1 MRAIAVEREGGGL
14 TEERGA
20 EWAGAAGD
28 GRAPAAEARFSAA
41 GDAAAGELAHT
52 LQRQLVRLPRD
63 KRQRVV
69 LLCIGSDRSTGD
81 ALGPIVGTLLRDAGW
96 GEAARAPGG
105 VFRHCGVLGVA
116 VRGTLDQ
123 PVHAAN
129 LAQTLREVACPDDAA
144 TVVAVDACLGRAE
157 NVGTIAVGL
166 GPLRPGAGVNKELP
180 AVGDMYVTGTVNV
193 AGFMEYVVLQNTRL
207 SLVMGMA
214 QAVAGGVLMALGGV
228 GGHRLHGAG
237 PLPYPAA
244 SWRRPALPLQDS
256 AGPAR
261 RRTSL
266 TTSSA
271 SNPAAHITGAKV
283 SASCSPMKSMSPPVV
298 TTAST
303 QPRSRSS
310 RPTTA

>member
-1 MRAIAVEREGGGL
+1 MRAIAVQREGGGL

-20 EWAGAAGD
+20 EWAGAAG
-28 GRAPAAEARFSAA
+28 GGGAPAPEARFSAT

-116 VRGTLDQ
+116 VRGTLEQ

-129 LAQTLREVACPDDAA
+129 LGQTLREVACPDSAA

-166 GPLRPGAGVNKELP
+166 GPLRPGAGVNKDLP

-214 QAVAGGVLMALGGV
+214 QAVAGGVLVALGGAAD
-228 GGHRLHGAG
+228 HRL
-237 PLPYPAA
+237 
-244 SWRRPALPLQDS
+244 LQDS

-266 TTSSA
+266 TTSPA
-271 SNPAAHITGAKV
+271 PNPAAHMTGARV
-283 SASCSPMKSMSPPVV
+283 SASFSPMKSMSPPVV

-310 RPTTA
+310 RSTTA